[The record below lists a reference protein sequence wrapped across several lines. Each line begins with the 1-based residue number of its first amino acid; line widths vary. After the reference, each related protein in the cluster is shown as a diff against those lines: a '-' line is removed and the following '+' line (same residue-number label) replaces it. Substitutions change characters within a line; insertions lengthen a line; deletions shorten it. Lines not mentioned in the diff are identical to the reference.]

1 MLFIHILSNPG
12 AETAQSDLVLM
23 SIASGFASRLDFET
37 GGAINWPFVR
47 EWTAFASTVVHRATP
62 SEADPAQSAEPI
74 ASVMDSLGTVAH
86 IEANTHNLG
95 EGPYLQE
102 VCLLRTMQ
110 YSVRTTFLNV

>member
-1 MLFIHILSNPG
+1 MLFIYILSNPG

-47 EWTAFASTVVHRATP
+47 EWAAFASTVVHRARP
-62 SEADPAQSAEPI
+62 SETDLARSVEPLT
-74 ASVMDSLGTVAH
+74 SVMDSLGTAAH
-86 IEANTHNLG
+86 IEVNTHNLG

-102 VCLLRTMQ
+102 VCQLRTCNNQ
-110 YSVRTTFLNV
+110 YELLS